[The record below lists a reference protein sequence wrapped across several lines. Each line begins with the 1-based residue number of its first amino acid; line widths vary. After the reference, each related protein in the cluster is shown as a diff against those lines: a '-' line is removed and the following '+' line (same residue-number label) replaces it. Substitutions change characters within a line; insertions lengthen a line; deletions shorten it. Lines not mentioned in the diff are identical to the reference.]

1 MVWIMHES
9 ILIIVYS
16 SLYSCVGDMVATP
29 VERIFAPLELIDVE
43 EMKEDLEQDICPA
56 SLVTSYYPSSFY
68 LMLTYIFTS

>member
-1 MVWIMHES
+1 
-9 ILIIVYS
+9 
-16 SLYSCVGDMVATP
+16 MVATP